1 PTPLENSEFQ
11 SSIVNA
17 FSADAGLG
25 SPAAGKSDFFT
36 VVAAEMTHL
45 MGLYGGTGMVPL
57 WDAHTTD
64 TGIADTAEGGGIGH
78 FWTFTGPSI
87 KHLMTG
93 NNGGSGGNSF
103 NGAVHAAGPNVTVNF
118 GGDSYIGAQDQG
130 NAVYE
135 SSRRYMINNT

>member
-1 PTPLENSEFQ
+1 MIHQFSRRTGMSCQLPARKNLRVCPSGSLHALERLETRRMLCDDPSRASGSNDGDTTVPADGVGDGGGWFLDPTPLENSEFQ

-57 WDAHTTD
+57 WDAHTSD
-64 TGIADTAEGGGIGH
+64 T
-78 FWTFTGPSI
+78 
-87 KHLMTG
+87 
-93 NNGGSGGNSF
+93 
-103 NGAVHAAGPNVTVNF
+103 
-118 GGDSYIGAQDQG
+118 
-130 NAVYE
+130 
-135 SSRRYMINNT
+135 